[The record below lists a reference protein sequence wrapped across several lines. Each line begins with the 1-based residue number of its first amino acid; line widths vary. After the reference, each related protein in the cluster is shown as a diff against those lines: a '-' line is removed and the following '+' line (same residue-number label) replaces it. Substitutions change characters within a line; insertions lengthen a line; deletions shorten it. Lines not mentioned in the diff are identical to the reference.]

1 MPLSQREAHDGEP
14 HATETPSLGIRA
26 QIDREVRELDKE
38 RARLL
43 AARAELD
50 RDRTQRFS
58 QDDVA
63 AYLAEHPDST
73 YTEVADGMGAAPT
86 NVAAHLKRGR
96 QAGRFANTGG
106 KWSLG

>member
-1 MPLSQREAHDGEP
+1 MPPKR
-14 HATETPSLGIRA
+14 PSLGIRA

-63 AYLAEHPDST
+63 SYLAEHPNST

-96 QAGRFANTGG
+96 QAGRFANSGG
-106 KWSLG
+106 KWSVC

>member
-1 MPLSQREAHDGEP
+1 MPPKRR
-14 HATETPSLGIRA
+14 SLGIRA

-63 AYLAEHPDST
+63 AYLSKHPNST
-73 YTEVADGMGAAPT
+73 YTEVADGMGASPT

-96 QAGRFANTGG
+96 QSGRFANSGG
-106 KWSLG
+106 KWSLS